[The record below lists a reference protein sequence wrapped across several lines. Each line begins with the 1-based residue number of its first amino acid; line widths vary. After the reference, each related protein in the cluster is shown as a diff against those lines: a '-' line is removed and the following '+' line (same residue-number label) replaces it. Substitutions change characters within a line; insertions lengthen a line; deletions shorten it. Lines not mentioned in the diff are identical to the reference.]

1 MNSTNVPSNRDNPAV
16 VVGQSIPTDKG
27 LEMPPKTAKWGV
39 SEKEV
44 KEAENQNEIVISQ
57 VGDAKLNEDGT
68 LVREDGMLE
77 KKDGT
82 TISMVNPK
90 AYQALMA
97 AKKQKAEMK
106 AKANR
111 KKEVQSGMEIG

>member
-44 KEAENQNEIVISQ
+44 KEAERQGEIVISQ
-57 VGDAKLNEDGT
+57 VEESK
-68 LVREDGMLE
+68 VREDGMLE

>member
-1 MNSTNVPSNRDNPAV
+1 MNSTNVPSKEDNPAV
-16 VVGQSIPTDKG
+16 VVGQTIPTDKG

-44 KEAENQNEIVISQ
+44 KEADIQGEVVISQ
-57 VGDAKLNEDGT
+57 AEESR
-68 LVREDGMLE
+68 VRKDGMLE

-82 TISMVNPK
+82 TISMANPK

-97 AKKQKAEMK
+97 VRKQKAEMK
-106 AKANR
+106 EKAKQKVTPR
-111 KKEVQSGMEIG
+111 MESR

>member
-1 MNSTNVPSNRDNPAV
+1 MKSTNVPSKNDNPAV
-16 VVGQSIPTDKG
+16 VVGQTIPTEKG

-44 KEAENQNEIVISQ
+44 KVAEMQGEIVISQ
-57 VGDAKLNEDGT
+57 VGESKVREDGT
-68 LVREDGMLE
+68 LEMQ
-77 KKDGT
+77 DGT

-97 AKKQKAEMK
+97 VKQQKAEMQE
-106 AKANR
+106 KAN
-111 KKEVQSGMEIG
+111 KKSKAQVGMEIG

>member
-1 MNSTNVPSNRDNPAV
+1 MNSTNVPSNKDNPAV
-16 VVGQSIPTDKG
+16 VVGQTIPTDKG

-44 KEAENQNEIVISQ
+44 KIAEQEGEIVISQ
-57 VGDAKLNEDGT
+57 VEESK
-68 LVREDGMLE
+68 VREDGILE

-97 AKKQKAEMK
+97 AKKQKVEMK
-106 AKANR
+106 TKANR